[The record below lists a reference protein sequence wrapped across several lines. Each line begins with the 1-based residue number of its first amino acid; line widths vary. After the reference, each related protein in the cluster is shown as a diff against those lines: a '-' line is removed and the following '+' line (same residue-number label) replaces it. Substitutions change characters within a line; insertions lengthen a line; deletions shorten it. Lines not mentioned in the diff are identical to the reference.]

1 MAGCSCETEV
11 QSLPSVEDT
20 VDDFF
25 DNTFKWVDME
35 NGLGQYLLMTDVE
48 KHLKAKI
55 TQDRNQAYTRLV
67 EGIEEEKSMIAD
79 ASYITDGMRR
89 EAHAKDQ
96 ALTDILENVVKPL
109 YGKE

>member
-1 MAGCSCETEV
+1 MKTTK
-11 QSLPSVEDT
+11 LPSVEDT

-55 TQDRNQAYTRLV
+55 TEDRNQAYTSLV
-67 EGIEEEKSMIAD
+67 ELITEHAQSPKSFNPLD
-79 ASYITDGMRR
+79 LL
-89 EAHAKDQ
+89 E
-96 ALTDILENVVKPL
+96 DIDKLYGVKENVVKPL
-109 YGKE
+109 YGKK

>member
-1 MAGCSCETEV
+1 MNKITP
-11 QSLPSVEDT
+11 LPSVEDT

-55 TQDRNQAYTRLV
+55 TQDRNQAYTSLV
-67 EGIEEEKSMIAD
+67 EGI
-79 ASYITDGMRR
+79 
-89 EAHAKDQ
+89 
-96 ALTDILENVVKPL
+96 
-109 YGKE
+109 